1 MDIRIKLDNLLKK
14 FSNYFYSFRPWSFSS
29 SLTPCIL
36 GTIIAVKISGQF
48 SYLILLVTCITV
60 IALHGAGNLVNTYF
74 DFLKG
79 VDSFKSDDRTLV
91 DKKLTPAQV
100 ISLGMYS
107 YIVACIGLLIIIYL
121 SPSKSTY
128 HPVHLA
134 IVFFWGLTGSFIY
147 TGGFGL
153 KYIALGD
160 LLVLSIFANMVPIF
174 AYMGQTGTTDLITLK
189 YAIPLALNTE
199 AILHSNNTRDME
211 NDKRAGLITIPILLG
226 PTFSYILYAFLLFA
240 PFIMFIL
247 FSLHYSA
254 WFLLP
259 LITLPRAFK
268 IERNFRSKKLDNV
281 PSATAK
287 LNIYL
292 ALFYLASLIMTP
304 NSKLPF
310 LITQNG
316 L

>member
-1 MDIRIKLDNLLKK
+1 M
-14 FSNYFYSFRPWSFSS
+14 
-29 SLTPCIL
+29 
-36 GTIIAVKISGQF
+36 
-48 SYLILLVTCITV
+48 
-60 IALHGAGNLVNTYF
+60 
-74 DFLKG
+74 
-79 VDSFKSDDRTLV
+79 
-91 DKKLTPAQV
+91 
-100 ISLGMYS
+100 ISLGSFS

-128 HPVHLA
+128 HFVHLA

-160 LLVLSIFANMVPIF
+160 LLVLSIFAYMVPVF
-174 AYMGQTGTTDLITLK
+174 SYMAQTGTFDLITLK
-189 YAIPLALNTE
+189 YALPLALNTE

-211 NDKRAGLITIPILLG
+211 NDKRANLVTIPIMIG
-226 PTFSYILYAFLLFA
+226 PTLSYILYALLLFI
-240 PFIMFIL
+240 PYIIFIL

-259 LITLPRAFK
+259 LITLHRAFS

-292 ALFYLASLIMTP
+292 ALFYIASLIMTP
-304 NSKLPF
+304 ITKLPY
-310 LITQNG
+310 L
-316 L
+316 